1 MSVTRHA
8 AGRGVALAALLALGG
23 CTSLLVSKPDPLDT
37 FVLTAPRVDAQR
49 RSGRAQLLIA
59 EPLALKDLDS
69 QSVVVRTAPEEVQ
82 FLAGAQWSDR
92 LPALVQARLVEGF
105 QRAGR
110 FGGVGRPGQG
120 LAIDYQILTDIRD
133 LAIVDG
139 PGGRRAHVEIAV
151 SILDDR
157 NGNVRRQKTF
167 EASVAVAGADNSDYV
182 RALDAAFGS
191 VGGDIIAWVSGV
203 I

>member
-1 MSVTRHA
+1 M
-8 AGRGVALAALLALGG
+8 ALAALLALGG

-37 FVLTAPRVDAQR
+37 FVLTAPRVETQR
-49 RSGRAQLLIA
+49 RSASSQLLIA
-59 EPLALKDLDS
+59 EPQALKDLDS
-69 QSVVVRTAPEEVQ
+69 QNVVVRTAPEEVQ

-133 LAIVDG
+133 LAIVDAAS
-139 PGGRRAHVEIAV
+139 GRQAHVEIAA

-157 NGNVRRQKTF
+157 NGNVRRQRTF
-167 EASVAVAGADNSDYV
+167 EASVAVAGSENADYV
-182 RALDAAFGS
+182 RALDAAFDS
-191 VGGDIIAWVSGV
+191 VGGDIIAWVSGA